1 MLKRGSF
8 SVKFLAEGVLFREE
22 YELPYRT
29 EEPVYWA
36 RNMLNT
42 HSTLY
47 QNALER
53 IAKDLGISFSYKRKG
68 WENRRMV
75 CFLGLGLKGI
85 DIIEINE
92 IHNHLILED
101 LDMGKEDK
109 AKKYA
114 EGLNKVGQSFDIY
127 YVEQAFL
134 DGWEECMKYLQSL
147 PLDEASNRILY
158 HGTRIGDKSTFND

>member
-1 MLKRGSF
+1 LFYERIIMLKRGSF

-101 LDMGKEDK
+101 
-109 AKKYA
+109 
-114 EGLNKVGQSFDIY
+114 
-127 YVEQAFL
+127 
-134 DGWEECMKYLQSL
+134 
-147 PLDEASNRILY
+147 
-158 HGTRIGDKSTFND
+158 